1 MLSDIKCQGCFNMQN
16 NCIQSL
22 TNSGCM
28 WKLSNCLVP
37 TNWRLGV
44 AIQRGVGAQLVARLP
59 TTSSV

>member
-28 WKLSNCLVP
+28 WKLSNCLVEVKLDLP
-37 TNWRLGV
+37 RDAHSGEREIKRL
-44 AIQRGVGAQLVARLP
+44 R
-59 TTSSV
+59 